1 MTDAL
6 LFVVKVFADLYLY
19 AFLLRFLL
27 QWVRADFHNPL
38 SQFIVRITNPLVLPM
53 RRLVPGFKGL
63 DIATLVVLVI
73 LQMIVTAGLLWV
85 YTGGQPGPVQLLYL
99 VVLRTIAMT
108 IRLYI
113 FALLIYVL
121 MSWIN
126 PTHYSPVTSVL
137 GSLCEPG
144 LKPVRRIIPPI
155 GGLDLSPLFV
165 LIGLNALLIPLNL
178 PHYLQ

>member
-6 LFVVKVFADLYLY
+6 LFVVKVLADLYLY

-38 SQFIVRITNPLVLPM
+38 SQFIVRITNPLVLPF
-53 RRLVPGFKGL
+53 RRFIPGFKGL
-63 DIATLVVLVI
+63 DMATLVVLVL
-73 LQMIVTAGLLWV
+73 LQTLITAGLLWV
-85 YTGGQPGPVQLLYL
+85 YTGSQPGPFTLLYL
-99 VVLRTIAMT
+99 VVLRTLSMT
-108 IRLYI
+108 IRAYV
-113 FALLIYVL
+113 FAMFVYVL

-126 PTHYSPVTSVL
+126 PTHYSPLTSVL
-137 GSLCEPG
+137 GSLCEPI
-144 LKPVRRIIPPI
+144 LKPVRRVIPPI